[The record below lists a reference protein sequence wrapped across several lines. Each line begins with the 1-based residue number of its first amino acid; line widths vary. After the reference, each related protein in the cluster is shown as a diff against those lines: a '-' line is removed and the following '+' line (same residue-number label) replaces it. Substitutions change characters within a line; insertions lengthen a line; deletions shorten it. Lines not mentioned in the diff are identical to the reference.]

1 MADLKISE
9 LNALA
14 GADLATADVV
24 AVVDTSAS
32 ETKKLTVTALVENA
46 VDFIADDSIPSAKIS
61 FSDESVAGGAL
72 VNGGVVQAK
81 IASSAVA
88 ASKLADDSSAV
99 VGNNSIGT
107 DGVYRGQL
115 AVDTSDNKTYAW
127 SGSEW
132 IRVKASGSINSVT
145 FLNSPPISFSK
156 SITNDILTINA
167 AIADSTAAG
176 QFVAGPSGSSGT
188 VSLRGIV
195 GADLPAASAT
205 AKGGVIVNGNGLEM
219 DDDTIKISNTV
230 SAQADA
236 FHVVKYDANG
246 LVTGSRAVSS
256 SDLPTALSTTVGV
269 VKPGTGLSVT
279 AAGALNHSNFLTSGT
294 ATKITFDAQGH
305 VTVGASLEA
314 ADIPEI
320 PATKITSETLSSS
333 VFPVNGIT
341 GSRLADF
348 ATTVFGG
355 ASSTSG
361 VTIFPESGEFV
372 GQYFFEE
379 NRNDL
384 YIWSGSAW
392 VPVTVT
398 SGELVFAGIYDASEN
413 EIKSLT
419 SAGQAVNGFAVGDP
433 LPTPSAANAQFYFVV
448 EDSGTG
454 TGNAPQ
460 VALDAPDHIISDGSS
475 WTLLDVSG
483 TIAGNTA
490 SNVTYTPPSGTG
502 LDISSGTSDVQAAID
517 ELDAEK
523 LSKALGGALTG
534 AISVNTNGSILMN
547 GGTFKFEGSTADD
560 YELEIAAT
568 DPTADRTITFPDV
581 TGDVVTTGD
590 SQTVTNAMLAGSITY
605 SKLTLQENADGK
617 IVNADIKSDASIA
630 YGKLN
635 LTDSIVSA
643 DFSATAEIAYSK
655 LNLTDSILNA
665 DISSSASIAYSK
677 LNLTTS
683 IVDGDISE
691 SASIADSK
699 LATISTAGKVNGGAI
714 NTGTVGGDTIWN
726 TSGNITTSGTITD
739 GTGSIRRIPQEEV
752 TDTTVTRTLS
762 SDDVGKHL
770 RVDADVPSVT
780 VPVDL
785 DVGDNIT
792 IFNNRTSDL
801 SIVQDTGVT
810 LRSGGSTATG
820 NRTLAGYGVATILCV
835 AEDVYVITG
844 TGIS

>member
-46 VDFIADDSIPSAKIS
+46 VDFIADDSIPSVKIA
-61 FSDESVAGGAL
+61 FSDESVGGGAI

-88 ASKLADDSSAV
+88 ASKLADNSSAV

-127 SGSEW
+127 DGSAW

-195 GADLPAASAT
+195 GADLPAASAS

-230 SAQADA
+230 SAQSDA

-256 SDLPTALSTTVGV
+256 SDLPTALSTTTGV
-269 VKPGTGLSVT
+269 VKPGTGLSVN
-279 AAGALNHSNFLTSGT
+279 AAGALNHSNFLTAGT
-294 ATKITFDAQGH
+294 ATKVTFDAQGH

-314 ADIPEI
+314 ADIPDI

-398 SGELVFAGIYDASEN
+398 SGEIVFAGVYDADEN
-413 EIKSLT
+413 TIASLT
-419 SAGQAVNGFAVGDP
+419 SGGQAVNGFTVGSA
-433 LPTPSAANAQFYFVV
+433 LPEPGPANAQHYFIV
-448 EDSGTG
+448 ENSGTG
-454 TGNAPQ
+454 TGYAPT
-460 VALDAPDHIISDGSS
+460 VTLAAPDHLISDGTS
-475 WTLLDVSG
+475 WVLLDVSG
-483 TIAGNTA
+483 TIAGANA
-490 SNVTYTPPSGTG
+490 SQVTYVPPAGNTN
-502 LDISSGTSDVQAAID
+502 DISSSTGTVQAAIT

-560 YELEIAAT
+560 YELEITAA
-568 DPTADRTITFPDV
+568 DPTADHTITFPNV
-581 TGDVVTTGD
+581 TGNVVTTGD

-605 SKLTLQENADGK
+605 SNLTLQADGDGK
-617 IVNADIKSDASIA
+617 IVNADIKSNAA
-630 YGKLN
+630 
-635 LTDSIVSA
+635 
-643 DFSATAEIAYSK
+643 IAYSK
-655 LNLTDSILNA
+655 LSLGTSIVNA
-665 DISSSASIAYSK
+665 DISTSAAIVYSKLSLADSVVNADIASTAAIAYSK
-677 LNLTTS
+677 LSLTGS
-683 IVDGDISE
+683 IVNGDIS
-691 SASIADSK
+691 ATAAIADSK

-714 NTGTVGGDTIWN
+714 NTGTIGGDAIWN
-726 TSGNITTSGTITD
+726 TTGNITTSGTITD
-739 GTGSIRRIPQEEV
+739 GTGSIRQIPQNAQ
-752 TDTTVTRTLS
+752 TAAYILADT
-762 SDDVGKHL
+762 DVGKHI
-770 RVDADVPSVT
+770 SIT
-780 VPVDL
+780 TGGITIPVN
-785 DVGDNIT
+785 VFSIGDNVT
-792 IFNNRTSDL
+792 IFNNSTSSQ
-801 SIVQDTGVT
+801 SIAIAEGGM
-810 LRSGGSTATG
+810 LRSGGSTVTG
-820 NRTLAGYGVATILCV
+820 TRTLANYGVATILCV
-835 AEDVYVITG
+835 AADDVFVITG

>member
-1 MADLKISE
+1 MANLKISE
-9 LNALA
+9 LASLA
-14 GADLATADVV
+14 GADLATGDVV
-24 AVVDTSAS
+24 PVVDISAS

-61 FSDESVAGGAL
+61 FSNESVAGGAL

-81 IASSAVA
+81 IASSAVV

-99 VGNNSIGT
+99 VGNNSIST

-127 SGSEW
+127 NGSQW

-145 FLNSPPISFSK
+145 FLNSPPVSFSK
-156 SITNDILTINA
+156 SITDDVLTISA

-176 QFVAGPSGSSGT
+176 QFVAGPSGSSGA

-195 GADLPAASAT
+195 GADLPAAST
-205 AKGGVIVNGNGLEM
+205 IAKGGVIVNGNGLEM
-219 DDDTIKISNTV
+219 DDDTIKIANTV

-236 FHVVKYDANG
+236 FHVVKYDSNG
-246 LVTGSRAVSS
+246 LVTGSRAVSA
-256 SDLPTALSTTVGV
+256 SDLPIALSTTTGV

-279 AAGALNHSNFLTSGT
+279 AAGALNHSNFLATGT
-294 ATKITFDAQGH
+294 ATKVTYDAQGH
-305 VTVGASLEA
+305 ITVGASLEA
-314 ADIPEI
+314 ADIPDI

-361 VTIFPESGEFV
+361 VTIFPESGEFI

-398 SGELVFAGIYDASEN
+398 SGELVFAGVYDASDN
-413 EIKSLT
+413 TIASLT
-419 SAGQAVNGFAVGDP
+419 SAGQAVNGFTVGSA
-433 LPTPSAANAQFYFVV
+433 LPAPSAANAQFYFVV

-460 VALDAPDHIISDGSS
+460 VALDAPDHIISDGES

-490 SNVTYTPPSGTG
+490 GNIAYTPPSGTG
-502 LDISSGTSDVQAAID
+502 LDIASSTSDVQAAID
-517 ELDAEK
+517 ELDSEK
-523 LSKALGGALTG
+523 LSKALGGSLTG
-534 AISVNTNGSILMN
+534 AVSVDTNGSILMN

-560 YELEIAAT
+560 YELEIAAA

-581 TGDVVTTGD
+581 TGNVVTTGD

-605 SKLTLQENADGK
+605 SNLTLQADGDGK
-617 IVNADIKSDASIA
+617 IVNADIKSDAAITYS
-630 YGKLN
+630 KLS
-635 LTDSIVSA
+635 LGTSIVNADISTSA
-643 DFSATAEIAYSK
+643 AIVYSKLSLADSVVNADIASTAAIAYSK
-655 LNLTDSILNA
+655 LSLTGSIVNG
-665 DISSSASIAYSK
+665 DISS
-677 LNLTTS
+677 T
-683 IVDGDISE
+683 
-691 SASIADSK
+691 ASIADSK
-699 LATISTAGKVNGGAI
+699 LATISTAGKVDGGAI
-714 NTGTVGGDTIWN
+714 NTGTITGDAIWN
-726 TSGNITTSGTITD
+726 TTGNITTTGTISD
-739 GTGSIRRIPQEEV
+739 GTGSIRRIPQNPQ
-752 TDTTVTRTLS
+752 TAAYTLVAA
-762 SDDVGKHL
+762 DVGKHI
-770 RVDADVPSVT
+770 SIT
-780 VPVDL
+780 TGGITIPVD
-785 DVGDNIT
+785 VFSIGDNVT
-792 IFNNRTSDL
+792 IFNNSTSNQ
-801 SIVQDTGVT
+801 SIAVATGGT
-810 LRSGGSTATG
+810 LRSGGSTVTG
-820 NRTLAGYGVATILCV
+820 TRTLANYGVATILCV
-835 AEDVYVITG
+835 ADDVFVITG